1 MYQSFAPLY
10 AFALVSS
17 AGYGFS
23 VLLFVA
29 VGLFIYFTPCLVAM
43 RREANADAAIIVLNI
58 FLGWTVI
65 GWVAALLWALSA
77 ETVEEA
83 RLRNVALNNMARFYR
98 TLYHPS
104 K

>member
-1 MYQSFAPLY
+1 MHPLFAPLY

-17 AGYGFS
+17 VGNWFS
-23 VLLFVA
+23 VLIFAVA
-29 VGLFIYFTPCLVAM
+29 FFIYFIPCLVAL
-43 RREANADAAIIVLNI
+43 RREANADAAIIALNI

-83 RLRNVALNNMARFYR
+83 RLRKAALDNMASFYR